1 MAWSFIGGWFARGRQ
16 YFQSIKVGVRA
27 ASYLFGEAAKG
38 KSISEVLRQTGQKFG
53 VDLEPRY
60 LKEAIR
66 TGEVITPKGPVTI
79 TPEMVRKS
87 VAGAIPQEWTDLVKI
102 RAIKQ
107 LDKKNIFGRWM
118 HYKVRL
124 QVFEEYETAEGERR
138 MRIKDVW
145 TTVATD
151 RPLTTQ
157 ETMARA
163 SELAM
168 REPDWQ
174 VPASGTKGIVGIPE
188 IHPYQ
193 YLPETEAIPEMLP
206 PIIITG
212 TAEWE

>member
-27 ASYLFGEAAKG
+27 ASYLFSEAAKG

-53 VDLEPRY
+53 VDLEPRQI
-60 LKEAIR
+60 KTAVQ
-66 TGEVITPKGPVTI
+66 TGEVTTPRGPVTI
-79 TPEMVRKS
+79 TPAMVEKS
-87 VAGAIPQEWTDLVKI
+87 VAGAIPKEWADMVKI
-102 RAIKQ
+102 RSIKA

-124 QVFEEYETAEGERR
+124 QVWEEYKTAEGERR
-138 MRIKDVW
+138 TRIKDIWV
-145 TTVATD
+145 TVATD
-151 RPLTTQ
+151 RKLTTQ

-163 SELAM
+163 GELAM

-193 YLPETEAIPEMLP
+193 YLPETEPQEILQPPEL
-206 PIIITG
+206 I
-212 TAEWE
+212 E